1 MIRVYILVAA
11 LLAGAGGVYYVTY
24 LRSSIDTLEQAVR
37 DRDAVI
43 AALRKNMKDLVRDQ
57 INDETIDAIPGDGLV
72 DFGRRWLCDT
82 GPC

>member
-24 LRSSIDTLEQAVR
+24 LRNSIDTLEQAVR

-43 AALRKNMKDLVRDQ
+43 AALRGHMKTLVKDQ
-57 INDETIDAIPGDGLV
+57 INDATIDAVPDGDLSG
-72 DFGRRWLCDT
+72 FGTHWLCNP